1 MKYTFVALSLL
12 FTISANADIE
22 YSPQEPA
29 KATPQEISKNRACFE
44 ELKVQGCGD
53 PGDDINHFKSCLNN
67 VHSTLT
73 DNCKRM
79 MTDMYGVK

>member
-1 MKYTFVALSLL
+1 MKYTIVTLGLL

-29 KATPQEISKNRACFE
+29 KATVQEISKSRACFE

-53 PGDDINHFKSCLNN
+53 PGDDINHFKSCLGN

-73 DNCKRM
+73 DSCKKM
-79 MTDMYGVK
+79 MTDLYGVK